1 MSKVGRIAHVLI
13 MALAVGSL
21 TVACSLETD
30 VLSEVTVNSKESTPA
45 PESTN
50 GVEGFC
56 AEFKSVSNLDLNL
69 SSQQAWEARLAATE
83 RVTRNAPSEVAV
95 EAKVYLQMVKDRVA
109 LVADYGY
116 VSVPEL
122 PPKVRN
128 EFIAAQQDSKTQADT
143 FIQFAKETCGLN

>member
-1 MSKVGRIAHVLI
+1 
-13 MALAVGSL
+13 MALSVGSL
-21 TVACSLETD
+21 TVACSVETD
-30 VLSEVTVNSKESTPA
+30 LLSEAAVTSMESTPT
-45 PESTN
+45 PESTI
-50 GVEGFC
+50 GVETFC
-56 AEFKSVSNLDLNL
+56 VDFISVSKLDLNL

-95 EAKVYLQMVKDRVA
+95 EAKVYLQMVRDRVA
-109 LVADYGY
+109 LVAGYGY

-128 EFIAAQQDSKTQADT
+128 EFIATQQDSKAQADT